1 MNSRNATTLHLP
13 TVENSQRT
21 LTVAKVA
28 GISLLVFFLLA
39 GVWRAGVN
47 QVEAKNLEQR
57 NVASLTRSVIGVHT
71 KPGEASS
78 KLVLPASLRGNTE
91 TQIYARTNGYLSAWY
106 KTIGDQVKKGDVLAV
121 IDVPELEQELAQAHA
136 AIAQIKV
143 RLEFAK
149 TTLKRWTLLKDTDS
163 VILQEYDEKRNAV
176 LQAEADLAAAE
187 VNAKRLEKVEGY
199 RRIVAPFSGVI
210 TRRVLDVG
218 SLITTG
224 AQELFALTQTDPLR
238 LTVWVPQVYAE
249 YVKVGQE
256 VAVRQIESHDRPVIA
271 HIDHVAG
278 ALDPVNRSRQVDI
291 ILKNSDGGLL
301 PGSYVEVAIKV
312 IGKVSPI
319 VAPVNVLVVN
329 QAGTHVVTVDAEHRV
344 AFRPVTLGRDYGRE
358 IEILEGIK
366 PDDLL
371 VASPSDLLVEGE
383 TVTVVEPKEK
393 QKNASGNIKS

>member
-1 MNSRNATTLHLP
+1 MHSHHSTTIHLP
-13 TVENSQRT
+13 TGENSQRT
-21 LTVAKVA
+21 LTIAKVV
-28 GISLLVFFLLA
+28 GITLLIFFLLA
-39 GVWRAGVN
+39 GVCRVGLN

-71 KPGEASS
+71 KPGESSS

-91 TQIYARTNGYLSAWY
+91 TQIYARTNGYLNAWY
-106 KTIGDQVKKGDVLAV
+106 KTIGDQVKKGELLAV

-176 LQAEADLAAAE
+176 LQAEADLAAAQ
-187 VNAKRLEKVEGY
+187 VNAKRLEKVESY

-224 AQELFALTQTDPLR
+224 TQELFALTQTDPLR

-249 YVKVGQE
+249 NVKVGQE
-256 VAVRQIESHDRPVIA
+256 VAVRQIESHEKPVIA

-291 ILKNSDGGLL
+291 TLNNSDGGLL

-312 IGKVSPI
+312 MGKVSPM

-329 QAGTHVVTVDAEHRV
+329 QAGTHMVTVDAENRI

-383 TVTVVEPKEK
+383 MVTVVLPNEK
-393 QKNASGNIKS
+393 SKTGDKIKS